1 MTNPLAPYIRSP
13 KLYVK
18 LPSLN
23 QFYDP
28 NSIETSINGEIAVY
42 PLSAIDQILLKTPDA
57 MLNGESLIKVVGH
70 CVPGVKNIRQL
81 VEPDI
86 NTLLL
91 AIKIASSGSTTELD
105 VQCPNCQAP
114 HTFDIDL
121 SGILD
126 NQTVINED
134 DTVLQFDDNLV
145 LHLRPY
151 NFEQRNLQM
160 LNEIQESQTLRILN
174 EDTELDEIV
183 KVAKLGQQVDDMS
196 NRTFDVVAKSIA
208 SITILKNE
216 QGKQQEVTDQSHIS
230 EWLKGISSAQANI
243 IINRIR
249 ELNQTGIK
257 TDNDFR
263 CDKCEHEWSQPIDF
277 DPTSFFG

>member
-28 NSIETSINGEIAVY
+28 NSIETSVNGEIAVY
-42 PLSAIDQILLKTPDA
+42 SLSAIDQILLKTPDA
-57 MLNGESLIKVVGH
+57 LLNGESLVKVVGH
-70 CVPGVKNIRQL
+70 CVPGIKDVRQL

-91 AIKIASSGSTTELD
+91 AIKIASSGPTTELD
-105 VQCPNCQAP
+105 LPCPNCQAP
-114 HTFDIDL
+114 HTFDVNL

-174 EDTELDEIV
+174 EDTELDEFA
-183 KVAKLGQQVDDMS
+183 KVAKLGKQVDDMS
-196 NRTFDVVAKSIA
+196 HRTFDVVAKSIA

-216 QGKQQEVTDQSHIS
+216 QDKQQEVTDQSHIA

-249 ELNQTGIK
+249 ELNQAGIK